1 MDVVLAGPGRAG
13 TALALCLSRAG
24 HRVVGVVARRPDAAR
39 AAAERLGA
47 VAVGEGDPLPAA
59 DLLVVAVR
67 DDAIS
72 EVAEGLAPRADAV
85 PAVVHLSGATSVRA
99 LDAFGHA
106 VRGSFHPLQT
116 LPTPEAGAARL
127 AGAWIAVTTDDD
139 AFAETLNGLAA
150 SIGAHPFRLADEAK
164 TLYHAAAAAA
174 ANFPLGSFAMAER
187 LFAAAGVPF
196 EAARPLVEA
205 VVGNAFELGPA
216 AALTGP
222 VARGDLTTVAAH
234 RAAVAEAAPELEED
248 FVAMARAIA
257 RVAGRSADFAG
268 VLW

>member
-1 MDVVLAGPGRAG
+1 LDVVLAGPGRAG
-13 TALALCLSRAG
+13 TALALCLVRSG
-24 HRVVGVVARRPDAAR
+24 HRVVGVVGRRPEATR
-39 AAAERLGA
+39 AAAEQLGA
-47 VAVGEGDPLPAA
+47 IPVAEDDPLPAA

-67 DDAIS
+67 DDAIT
-72 EVAEGLAPRADAV
+72 EVAERLAGRAGDV
-85 PAVVHLSGATSVRA
+85 PAVVHLSGATSVKA
-99 LDAFGHA
+99 LDALHPA

-127 AGAWIAVTTDDD
+127 AGAWIAVTAEDE
-139 AFAETLNGLAA
+139 ALAETLCELAA

-187 LFAAAGVPF
+187 LFASAGVPF

-205 VVGNAFELGPA
+205 VVGNAFELGPT

-222 VARGDLTTVAAH
+222 IARGDLTTVAAH
-234 RAAVAEAAPELEED
+234 RAAVAATAPELEED

-257 RVAGRSADFAG
+257 RVAGRSVDFAG
-268 VLW
+268 VLR